1 MYISVNQK
9 IKRFYSYTVDNS
21 ELEQL
26 KCDIATKEAQFIEYE
41 EMLVD
46 CFGIYEGEQNGYFPK
61 IQHSDVASSLLFYL
75 KNFPESSEDS
85 NLNIS
90 KSLQELLQF
99 PVDEVNRKL
108 LDLLDSIC
116 GYVTKSSGAMDEYRN
131 GLQVKWKDYSGLVKL
146 YLLVSQEL
154 KRLAWR
160 QQQQQQQQQLNNV
173 NVDEHQENNLNCNE
187 QQENDRNADQQN
199 EANDNSLKYKMNKK
213 NRKNVRF
220 LI

>member
-1 MYISVNQK
+1 MYISINKK
-9 IKRFYSYTVDNS
+9 IKTFYSYTVDNS

-61 IQHSDVASSLLFYL
+61 IQHSDVANSLLCYL
-75 KNFPESSEDS
+75 QNFPESSEDS

-108 LDLLDSIC
+108 LDLLDAIC
-116 GYVTKSSGAMDEYRN
+116 GYLARSLVIDEYRN
-131 GLQVKWKDYSGLVKL
+131 SLLVKWKYYSGLVKS

-160 QQQQQQQQQLNNV
+160 QKQLNNI
-173 NVDEHQENNLNCNE
+173 NVDEHQENNLNCNK

-199 EANDNSLKYKMNKK
+199 EANDNSLNYNMNKK